1 MDLSRL
7 IDQSIIDLHT
17 AIADALAMD
26 VAPTADSR
34 PSAVREYLAWRVQ
47 ADACEREM
55 TARSIDFVAIDW
67 RERA

>member
-7 IDQSIIDLHT
+7 IDESIIDLHK

-26 VAPTADSR
+26 VATAADSR
-34 PSAVREYLAWRVQ
+34 PSAAREYLAWRAQ
-47 ADACEREM
+47 ADACELEM